1 MAKGSEPDNIVD
13 IAAAQAARA
22 KSAAQGQGVVDLREI
37 IAAQSEIARAGPDLR
52 RVVDTITDKDRLR
65 RDIEEIR
72 HVGIGFDDGEFNSE
86 VRCAAMPVYD
96 FSGQV
101 TGAIGISGP
110 VWRLSIQGLQSRT
123 KTLAAAAKTLSEAF
137 GASDVLKAPK

>member
-52 RVVDTITDKDRLR
+52 RVVDTITDKVLANLDKAFAR
-65 RDIEEIR
+65 IP
-72 HVGIGFDDGEFNSE
+72 
-86 VRCAAMPVYD
+86 A
-96 FSGQV
+96 
-101 TGAIGISGP
+101 
-110 VWRLSIQGLQSRT
+110 RT
-123 KTLAAAAKTLSEAF
+123 
-137 GASDVLKAPK
+137 PR